1 MDTEAT
7 AMNTATPT
15 FAPDPRHITGLVLA
29 GGRGSR
35 MGGVDKGLQH
45 LDGRPLVAHA
55 LERLAPQVGALM
67 VNANRHLETYRTLA
81 AEVVS
86 DADDRFSG
94 PLAGMLAG
102 LQQARTPW
110 VVTVPCDSPRFPV
123 DLVARLFEA
132 AQRGDAPVAIAAT
145 RGAQGAWQSQ
155 PVFCLMATRL
165 RDDLAACLASC
176 ERKID
181 RWAARHG
188 QAVAVFDNEEAF
200 ANANTADELAALAAL
215 PDVQPPTGITHWRQ
229 P

>member
-1 MDTEAT
+1 MT
-7 AMNTATPT
+7 AATPPS
-15 FAPDPRHITGLVLA
+15 AYDPRHITGLVLA

-35 MGGVDKGLQH
+35 MGGVDKGLQI

-67 VNANRHLETYRTLA
+67 VNANRHLENYRALGVR
-81 AEVVS
+81 VVS
-86 DADDRFSG
+86 DVDSSFSG

-102 LQQARTPW
+102 LIQADTPW

-123 DLVARLFEA
+123 DLVARLADA
-132 AQRGDAPVAIAAT
+132 AQRAEAPVAIAAT
-145 RGAQGAWQSQ
+145 RDAQGALQPQ

-165 RDDLAACLASC
+165 REDLAAYLASG

-188 QAVAVFDNEEAF
+188 QAVAVFDEEDAF
-200 ANANTADELAALAAL
+200 ANANTADELAALAA
-215 PDVQPPTGITHWRQ
+215 PADVQPPTGTEHRTHR
-229 P
+229 